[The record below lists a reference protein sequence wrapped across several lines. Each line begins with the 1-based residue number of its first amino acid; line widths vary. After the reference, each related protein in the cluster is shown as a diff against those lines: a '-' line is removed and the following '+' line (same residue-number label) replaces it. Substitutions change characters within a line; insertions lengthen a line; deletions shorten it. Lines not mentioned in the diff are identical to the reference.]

1 METSTVIIIG
11 AIVIGGYFLFF
22 APPNGF
28 SDDDLKNIKSSIK
41 SEFEERY
48 GITVQEVTMLK
59 EGPNKASGFA
69 RIKMDVLGEMTKPCS
84 ATMAVNGRNYIS
96 RCD

>member
-1 METSTVIIIG
+1 MKTSTIIIIG
-11 AIVIGGYFLFF
+11 AVAIGGYFLFF

-28 SDDDLKNIKSSIK
+28 SDEDLRNIKSSIK
-41 SEFEERY
+41 SEFEKRN
-48 GITVQEVTMLK
+48 GVTVQEVTMLK

-69 RIKMDVLGEMTKPCS
+69 KIKMEVLGEFTKPCS
-84 ATMAVNGRNYIS
+84 ATMAENGKNYIW